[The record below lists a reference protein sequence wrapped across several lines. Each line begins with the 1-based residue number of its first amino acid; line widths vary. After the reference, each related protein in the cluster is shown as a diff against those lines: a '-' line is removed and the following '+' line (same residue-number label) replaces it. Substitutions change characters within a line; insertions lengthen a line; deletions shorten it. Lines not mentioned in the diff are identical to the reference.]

1 MQLNIFH
8 KKGTSKDGR
17 TFPIYLST
25 ATKRDGTQISLNVK
39 FREDAGAP
47 DPKDCPCI
55 IEFDKS
61 AANLVT
67 KDIIVEDEDGE
78 KGYLTDENGEVKKRN
93 TLWVSKWT
101 MVGPYIDHSLDDFE

>member
-1 MQLNIFH
+1 MQINIFY

-25 ATKRDGTQISLNVK
+25 LTKKDGTQISVNVK

-47 DPKDCPCI
+47 EPKDCPCI
-55 IEFDKS
+55 VDIDKNY
-61 AANLVT
+61 ANLVI
-67 KDIIVEDEDGE
+67 KDIVVEDESGE
-78 KGYLTDENGEVKKRN
+78 KGYLIDENGEVKKRN
-93 TLWVSKWT
+93 TLWVASWT